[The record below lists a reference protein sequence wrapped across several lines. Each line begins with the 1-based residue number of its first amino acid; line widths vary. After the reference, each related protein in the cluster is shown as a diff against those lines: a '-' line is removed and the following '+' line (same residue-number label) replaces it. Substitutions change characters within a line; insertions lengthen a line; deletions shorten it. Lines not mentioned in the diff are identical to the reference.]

1 MTPIRPG
8 LRRGRPARVPPRP
21 KPRANGW
28 KESHPLTAASPS
40 PLVDFILHH
49 AEVRVNVCSLQTPR
63 RGYELER
70 RTVPDYNL
78 IFVREG
84 RPVWVLR
91 DDEVELS
98 PGALLIVPPGVPHHG
113 FSRTQR
119 VGLLSLH
126 VEPTLAGGQ
135 DVFQLAH
142 PPMTQHVPP
151 GTRLERYLHGA
162 WDEFG
167 RAHPDHTLVF
177 LSSWGRLVT
186 LEMLRHDDAM
196 GLLDH
201 SVEDP
206 LIVEM
211 LRELDR
217 RITEPT
223 SLSDLAGWSGFSA
236 QHLNRVFR
244 QALGVTPL
252 QHLARLRIDKA
263 AGLLREG
270 RLTVQAIAEQCG
282 FNDPYYFSRAF
293 KQHVGQSP
301 ADYRQVARER
311 APAS

>member
-1 MTPIRPG
+1 
-8 LRRGRPARVPPRP
+8 V
-21 KPRANGW
+21 K
-28 KESHPLTAASPS
+28 
-40 PLVDFILHH
+40 
-49 AEVRVNVCSLQTPR
+49 VNVCSLQTPR
-63 RGYELER
+63 NGYELER
-70 RTVPDYNL
+70 RSVPDYNL
-78 IFVREG
+78 IYVREG

-98 PGALLIVPPGVPHHG
+98 PGVLLIVPPGVPHHG

-119 VGLLSLH
+119 IGLLSLH

-135 DVFQLAH
+135 DVFQIVQ
-142 PPMTQHVPP
+142 PPTSQTVPC
-151 GTRLERYLHGA
+151 GSQLERYLLGA
-162 WDEFG
+162 WEEFA
-167 RAHPDHTLVF
+167 RDRIDDSLVF
-177 LSSWGRLVT
+177 LKSWGRMAT

-211 LRELDR
+211 LRELSQ

-223 SLSDLAGWSGFSA
+223 TLNELADWSGFSP

-244 QALGVTPL
+244 QSLGLTPL

-301 ADYRQVARER
+301 ADYRQAARER
-311 APAS
+311 SPES